1 MKKILSFFA
10 VSLGLFGMTSCSDFL
25 DQKSDSELSGEV
37 VWESPY
43 YTQLRVNQ
51 LYGKLTNDRSY
62 SQDLSIVWCMNS
74 DIELVDGLGDNAYN
88 TSNERGAMNYNLDP
102 GWSKIG
108 DVWTMLYGII
118 EDCNLNID
126 GIRSSSII
134 AKEKGSDKD
143 EMLQYLGESLTLRA
157 MIYFDLVRYFGD
169 VPFKTEISKSDL
181 SNAYLY
187 KTDRDEIM
195 TALIKDLEE
204 AIEYLPW
211 AGEGITT
218 EHVNKGYAHT
228 LLAQIAMTQAGWAI
242 REAAKDGYETASYSD
257 AVYPTQRPDAATRKA
272 LYEKA
277 KEHLAAVIASGKHQL
292 NPSFKNEWYL
302 LNQLTRDETYKEN
315 IFEIPMGLNVSGE
328 LGYTVGVRLNGI
340 TSKYGYGNSTGKMKT
355 TAVQLYSYDDADQ
368 RRDVTVAPFEI
379 KQNEDKGIT
388 EETMLANAP
397 FALYIGKWDPRMMS
411 KNWLNENL
419 VASAKHMTGINPVKA
434 RYANVLLWFAEVMN
448 ELYGP
453 TVVDQT
459 CGMSAYDALAAVHNR
474 AFTTDQDGNTFLSTA
489 KGSQEA
495 MFNAIVQENAWEF
508 AGEGFRKFDLI
519 RWNLLVE
526 KIREAKNTYLQWMD
540 NGTFQKTIYFN
551 YKHDENGNP
560 TGEIDFSSIA
570 WHGLP
575 SGKTEEDFDA
585 TEKSFGN
592 GSISSETDTQ
602 VRTNLPSISSGL
614 VGVGTVNGTK
624 MNFEEPTVKNR
635 YLMPIASTT
644 ISASNGHLQNSYGY
658 SN

>member
-1 MKKILSFFA
+1 MKKIFSIFA
-10 VSLGLFGMTSCSDFL
+10 LALGVLGLTGCSDFL
-25 DQKSDSELSGEV
+25 DQQSPSELTGDV
-37 VWESPY
+37 VFESPY

-51 LYGKLTNDRSY
+51 VYGKLTNDRSY
-62 SQDLSIVWCMNS
+62 SQDLSIVWVMNS

-88 TSNERGAMNYNLDP
+88 TSSERGAMNYNLDP

-126 GIRSSSII
+126 GIRKSSLMTQGGDKQ
-134 AKEKGSDKD
+134 KEM
-143 EMLQYLGESLTLRA
+143 EQYLGESLTLRA

-169 VPFKTEISKSDL
+169 IPFKTEISKSDL
-181 SNAYLY
+181 SNAYIG

-195 TALIKDLEE
+195 TALIQDLEE

-211 AGEGITT
+211 AGDGITT

-228 LLAQIAMTQAGWAI
+228 LLAQIAMTQAGYSI
-242 REAAKDGYETASYSD
+242 RESAKEGYETASYSD
-257 AVYPTQRPDAATRKA
+257 DVYPTQRPDATTRKA
-272 LYEKA
+272 LFEKA
-277 KEHLAAVIASGKHQL
+277 QEHLAAVIASGKHQL
-292 NPSFKNEWYL
+292 NPSFENEWYL
-302 LNQLTRDETYKEN
+302 LNQLTLDQIYQEN
-315 IFEIPMGLNVSGE
+315 LFEIPMGLNVSGE
-328 LGYTVGVRLNGI
+328 LGYTVGVRLDGV

-368 RRDVTVAPFEI
+368 RRDITVAPFSI
-379 KQNEDKGIT
+379 KQNDDKGIT
-388 EETMLANAP
+388 EEVMIENAP
-397 FALYIGKWDPRMMS
+397 FGLYIGKWDPRKMS
-411 KNWLNENL
+411 KNWLQENL

-453 TVVDQT
+453 NVADPT

-474 AFTTDQDGNTFLSTA
+474 AFASAQDGNAFLTNA
-489 KGSQEA
+489 KASQEA

-519 RWNLLVE
+519 RWNLLVA
-526 KIREAKNTYLQWMD
+526 KIREFKDTYMKWMAD
-540 NGTFQKTIYFN
+540 DTFQKNIYYN
-551 YKHDENGNP
+551 YKKDANGNS

-575 SGKTEEDFDA
+575 SGKTADDYDVEG
-585 TEKSFGN
+585 KSFGN

-614 VGVGTVNGTK
+614 VGAATINGTK
-624 MNFEEPTVKNR
+624 LEYEEPAVKNR

-644 ISASNGHLQNSYGY
+644 ISASNGYIQNSYGY